1 MASAERTAWIMLITS
16 IPAYLIY
23 LSIVLASGVDG
34 PLHEAPYVWPALI
47 TIVATIVANIMLGIV
62 ASIVWHK
69 DSGMDERD
77 RTIERLGD
85 RVGNSFI
92 VIGGVGAMLMAMA
105 EWHWFW
111 IANALFLS
119 FFVSG
124 VIGSIAKIS
133 AYRRGLQ

>member
-23 LSIVLASGVDG
+23 LSIVLSSGD
-34 PLHEAPYVWPALI
+34 PLTEAPYVWPALI
-47 TIVATIVANIMLGIV
+47 TIGATIVANIVLGII

-69 DSGMDERD
+69 DSRMDERD

-92 VIGGVGAMLMAMA
+92 VIGSVGAMLMAMA
-105 EWHWFW
+105 EWHGFW
-111 IANALFLS
+111 IANTLFLS

-133 AYRRGLQ
+133 AYRWGLQ